1 MYNFSYHYYKGY
13 YENFPY
19 WDKLNISN
27 DDKLS
32 KIILNFFEKK
42 NKLFTGSEIDPE
54 TPRAIEPNT
63 IELYTAY
70 PGLISGTGYTHGI
83 KADGEFKIGFAF
95 DHVSGMPSLQ
105 GSSVKGKLRA
115 AFPEFNSDISFKNN
129 EIDPVKTEW
138 VLRAIHEIK
147 GLNEPFVYSID
158 STVEHQQLAKF
169 IDECFSGKKATST
182 KEESKFLSIY
192 NRDIFYEA
200 VLINKAD
207 KAKKFLGI
215 DSITPHNQSNPLKN
229 PIPLPF
235 LKVLPN
241 ISFQFKFDLTLL
253 FWGLRNIHSCN

>member
-115 AFPEFNSDISFKNN
+115 AFPEFNSEF
-129 EIDPVKTEW
+129 
-138 VLRAIHEIK
+138 
-147 GLNEPFVYSID
+147 
-158 STVEHQQLAKF
+158 
-169 IDECFSGKKATST
+169 
-182 KEESKFLSIY
+182 
-192 NRDIFYEA
+192 
-200 VLINKAD
+200 
-207 KAKKFLGI
+207 
-215 DSITPHNQSNPLKN
+215 
-229 PIPLPF
+229 
-235 LKVLPN
+235 
-241 ISFQFKFDLTLL
+241 
-253 FWGLRNIHSCN
+253 